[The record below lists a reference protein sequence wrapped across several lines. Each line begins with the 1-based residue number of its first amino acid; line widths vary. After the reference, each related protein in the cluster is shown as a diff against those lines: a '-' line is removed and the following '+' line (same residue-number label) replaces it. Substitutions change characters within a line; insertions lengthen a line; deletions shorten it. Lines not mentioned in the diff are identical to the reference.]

1 MALAPDFMAPPSSTR
16 EVAVVTTV
24 GPGPRFEIPA
34 KWVTWHAEFA
44 DNLHLTRPE
53 LEAVRVGTGE
63 WDTEYAAVLA
73 PILDFDRCAAH
84 VGGEGW
90 GSDAVTFGDLQ
101 LRVYILDES
110 LADVLTRV
118 QSMPPDTLVK
128 DITLEDG
135 APWTRVTLGWNN
147 FYEDYG
153 GPARVDLRLRSFA
166 SATVVFAGM
175 YSDDPDLEA
184 QLDEI
189 VASAC
194 WSPGTGECCPS
205 GA

>member
-1 MALAPDFMAPPSSTR
+1 MAVAPDFTVPPSSTR
-16 EVAVVTTV
+16 DDAVVTAV

-34 KWVTWHAEFA
+34 QWLTWHAEFA
-44 DNLHLTRPE
+44 NNLHLTRPE
-53 LEAVRVGTGE
+53 LELVRQGAGE

-73 PILDFDRCAAH
+73 PILDYDRCVAH

-90 GSDAVTFGDLQ
+90 GSDAVSFSDLQ
-101 LRVYILDES
+101 LRVYVLDEP

-118 QSMPPDTLVK
+118 QSMPADTLVK

-147 FYEDYG
+147 FYGDYG
-153 GPARVDLRLRSFA
+153 GPALVDLRLRRFA

-175 YSDDPDLEA
+175 YSDWPDLEP
-184 QLDEI
+184 QLDAI

-194 WSPGTGECCPS
+194 WSPGTSECCPS
-205 GA
+205 GE